1 MCLRRIRSRRE
12 QAETIL
18 RDNEMVLALPRLTE
32 EAFERYP
39 MSLPLSGSFYERDI
53 PYTYQEYLEHI
64 GQTEQFAA
72 VHPRCRLELTADS
85 TFRNL
90 QIVMHEGRWAMV
102 SKEKSPA
109 IHFVIRHAKLRSAI
123 ESFEPPLV
131 EE

>member
-1 MCLRRIRSRRE
+1 
-12 QAETIL
+12 
-18 RDNEMVLALPRLTE
+18 MVLALPRLTE

-39 MSLPLSGSFYERDI
+39 MSLPLSGSFYEREI
-53 PYTYQEYLEHI
+53 PYTNQEYLEHI
-64 GQTEQFAA
+64 DQTEQFAA
-72 VHPRCRLELTADS
+72 VHSRCRLELTADS

-109 IHFVIRHAKLRSAI
+109 IHFVIRHVKLRSAI

>member
-1 MCLRRIRSRRE
+1 MHS
-12 QAETIL
+12 
-18 RDNEMVLALPRLTE
+18 
-32 EAFERYP
+32 
-39 MSLPLSGSFYERDI
+39 
-53 PYTYQEYLEHI
+53 
-64 GQTEQFAA
+64 
-72 VHPRCRLELTADS
+72 RCRLELTADS

-109 IHFVIRHAKLRSAI
+109 IHFVIRHVKLRSAI